1 MNRIKNF
8 FGKISDHKVFKS
20 KTFNFVMI
28 VVNVLAI
35 IILLIWLVVSVISG
49 NEKQKIENSGSN
61 LNMEQNVDDVDVD
74 SLVEEA
80 DKSMV
85 GVYEALIRGTSFDCG
100 NGVKFEFGF
109 EGEYAG
115 FFDAKNKEV
124 TGYSYEVVVGDG
136 KTLNLRIYNEDKTRY
151 VEYAMKFN
159 ADGNILLTYP
169 GTDQAF
175 LLKF

>member
-1 MNRIKNF
+1 MSRLKKF
-8 FGKISDHKVFKS
+8 ISNISENKVFKS

-35 IILLIWLVVSVISG
+35 VILLIWLAVSIISD
-49 NEKQKIENSGSN
+49 NEKKEIDNSGSN
-61 LNMEQNVDDVDVD
+61 LNMEQNVGDVDVD

-100 NGVKFEFGF
+100 NGVKFEFGL

-115 FFDAKNKEV
+115 FFDAKNKDV
-124 TGYSYEVVVGDG
+124 TGYSYEVATGDE
-136 KTLNLRIYNEDKTRY
+136 KTLKLRIYNEDKTRY

-159 ADGNILLTYP
+159 SDGNILLTYP

-175 LLKF
+175 LLEF